1 VVGLKATY
9 GLVSIR
15 GVIPLTLSLDHCG
28 PITKTVE
35 DAALL
40 LQVLA
45 GFDKLD
51 IASVQHAPEDY
62 LAGTKQ
68 PVSSLRIGIPRAP
81 FFDLLDADIGARVEE
96 AIRVITKLARSV
108 KDVTLPAMNNITQG
122 LGGELYA
129 FHEQYYTQYPA
140 RYQLRARHILRDRA
154 NLKAAD
160 YIRARWE
167 MELLRRTIDDAFS
180 DFDLIVVPTRHQPPR
195 TVDAALKLD
204 ESDTPR
210 NPEADNNGYFNACGI
225 PAISI
230 PCGFTRDHL
239 PIGLQIAGPH
249 FSESKILA
257 LAQAY
262 ERATEWHKQQ
272 PKLTPDTP
280 VPPLAP
286 TN

>member
-1 VVGLKATY
+1 
-9 GLVSIR
+9 
-15 GVIPLTLSLDHCG
+15 
-28 PITKTVE
+28 
-35 DAALL
+35 
-40 LQVLA
+40 
-45 GFDKLD
+45 
-51 IASVQHAPEDY
+51 
-62 LAGTKQ
+62 
-68 PVSSLRIGIPRAP
+68 VSSLRIGIPRAP